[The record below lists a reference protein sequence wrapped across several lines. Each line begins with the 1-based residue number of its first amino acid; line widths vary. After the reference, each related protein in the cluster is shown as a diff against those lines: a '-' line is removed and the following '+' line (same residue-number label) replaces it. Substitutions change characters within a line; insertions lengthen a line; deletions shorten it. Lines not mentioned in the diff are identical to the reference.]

1 VTASEAARGGASEPA
16 GAIARRE
23 RFLVAL
29 VLGLVAGHFAL
40 TMARTVDV
48 PRDIEQFWFAART
61 LLHGGDPYAA
71 IGPGRAFQYPW
82 PLVYPL
88 PASVALIP
96 LAWLTGSW
104 ACGVFM
110 ALSAGAFAWALMEHG
125 WAPLLAF
132 FSICVWHA
140 AGTVQWSPLL
150 AASFVLAPLSV
161 VYVAKPTIGAALFV
175 ARPSWWAVGGAVALT
190 AVAFL
195 LDPGWVSAWR
205 DAVARALVQAKH
217 GFPYRAPVLMPG
229 GVLVLVALARW
240 RRAEARLLVALACVP
255 HTLLPYEAVPLFLVP
270 RGWLQC
276 AALVALSHVAW
287 WWVARHMPFPDFY
300 ATVIAYTKTITVLMY
315 LPAAAMVLARPN
327 VGTIPPSLERLVARW
342 PARLRGSAH

>member
-1 VTASEAARGGASEPA
+1 MTASDGARGEDSEPA
-16 GAIARRE
+16 GAVDLRTRL
-23 RFLVAL
+23 FVAI
-29 VLGLVAGHFAL
+29 VLGLLAGHFAL
-40 TMARTVDV
+40 TMARGLDV

-61 LLHGGDPYAA
+61 LLDGGDPYSA

-96 LAWLTGSW
+96 LAWLTGPW
-104 ACGVFM
+104 ACAVFM
-110 ALSAGAFAWALMEHG
+110 ALAAGAFAWALMEHG
-125 WAPLLAF
+125 WPPLLAF
-132 FSICVWHA
+132 LSVCVWHA

-161 VYVAKPTIGAALFV
+161 VYVAKPTIGAALFA
-175 ARPSWWAVGGAVALT
+175 ARPSWWAIWGAIALT
-190 AVAFL
+190 AIAFL

-205 DAVARALVQAKH
+205 EAVARALVQAKH
-217 GFPYRAPVLMPG
+217 GFPYRAPMLMPG
-229 GVLVLVALARW
+229 GVLVLLALTRW
-240 RRAEARLLVALACVP
+240 RRAEARLLVALACMP
-255 HTLLPYEAVPLFLVP
+255 QTLLPYEAVPLFLVP

-287 WWVARHMPFPDFY
+287 WWVSRHMPYPDFY
-300 ATVIAYTKTITVLMY
+300 VTVIAYTKAITVLMY
-315 LPAAAMVLARPN
+315 LPATAMVLARPN
-327 VGTIPPSLERLVARW
+327 AGTIPAWLERHVARW